1 MRCVVIIVVII
12 VINLCLSLFL
22 LPFDCELTFLSVFLF
37 GQHTLI
43 NEYLAQI
50 VSWIES
56 DQLRVAEVTV
66 FDMDQLPEAHRLIQS
81 GMSVGK
87 IVVRCGADDDDSETD
102 EKGQRKGRGGLE
114 SEERRGQPIDEA
126 RGDTRGGKGEEEE
139 GEGLT
144 ATATAVPVRSE
155 SNAKKKQKT
164 KKAKKN

>member
-1 MRCVVIIVVII
+1 M
-12 VINLCLSLFL
+12 
-22 LPFDCELTFLSVFLF
+22 F

-87 IVVRCGADDDDSETD
+87 IVVRCGADDDSETD
-102 EKGQRKGRGGLE
+102 EKGERKGRGGQK
-114 SEERRGQPIDEA
+114 SEERRGQQIDET
-126 RGDTRGGKGEEEE
+126 RGDTRGGKDDEE

-144 ATATAVPVRSE
+144 AAATAAPVRSE
-155 SNAKKKQKT
+155 SNTKKKQK